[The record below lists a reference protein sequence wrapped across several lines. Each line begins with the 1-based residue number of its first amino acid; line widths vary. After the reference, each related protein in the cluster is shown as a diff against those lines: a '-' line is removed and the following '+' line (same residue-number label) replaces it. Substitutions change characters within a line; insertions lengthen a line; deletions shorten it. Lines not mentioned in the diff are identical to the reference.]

1 MTFTFADLFAGIGG
15 FHAALSKH
23 GGESGFVSEID
34 EHAHKVYA
42 KNWLEGD
49 LELIAGDITK
59 LTAGQ
64 VRVPKHNVLTGGF
77 PCQPFSKSGNQRG
90 VAEVR
95 GTLFYD
101 ILRIVETKKPDLI
114 LLENVRN
121 LVGPKHIGDYKVMI
135 RLIRELG
142 YVVSDE
148 PTILSPHEIPEHLGG
163 TPQHRERVFIGAI
176 RMNASVASSL
186 RSIGPL
192 LPRHPFKDLGPIE
205 WDLAEYLEK
214 YSSSTSSKPSGTEIS
229 ADQKIALHVWN
240 NFVKRHLKENGEQ
253 LPGLPLWTEFW
264 KPRNEIRFSRSLPDW
279 KRRFIERN
287 SEFYVSN
294 RKWIDPWLRESNLEE
309 LIPSYRKFE
318 WQAQDHKNINNC
330 LVQFR
335 PSGIRVK
342 APTYVPTFVAMAQ
355 TPVLAWEKRTLGVGE
370 AKVLQ
375 GFPKSFNFG
384 DQRDSLSFKQIGNAV
399 HVGAASI
406 VFQSLIKRARQLD
419 QPWASGVKIKNS
431 KLDQLPVP
439 HWNESNS

>member
-1 MTFTFADLFAGIGG
+1 MPMTFTFADLFAGIGG
-15 FHAALSKH
+15 FHAALAKH
-23 GGESGFVSEID
+23 GGETNFVSEID
-34 EHAHKVYA
+34 DHAHRIYA
-42 KNWLEGD
+42 KNWLNGD
-49 LELIAGDITK
+49 LEFNDGDITRM
-59 LTAGQ
+59 TAGH

-77 PCQPFSKSGNQRG
+77 PCQPFSKSGNQKG

-121 LVGPKHIGDYKVMI
+121 LVGPKHIGDYKLMI

-163 TPQHRERVFIGAI
+163 TPQHRERIFIGAI
-176 RMNASVASSL
+176 RMNASVASDL
-186 RSIGPL
+186 RDIGPL
-192 LPRHPFKDLGPIE
+192 LPRHPFKDLGPIN
-205 WDLAEYLEK
+205 WDLAEFLEK
-214 YSSSTSSKPSGTEIS
+214 NSSRSIPNHDGNHISTE
-229 ADQKIALHVWN
+229 QKRALNIWN
-240 NFVKRHLKENGEQ
+240 EFVKLNLRVNGEQ
-253 LPGLPLWTEFW
+253 LPGLPLWTEYW
-264 KPRNEIRFSRSLPDW
+264 KTRNEIHLSRSMPDW

-287 SEFYVSN
+287 SEFYVKN
-294 RKWIDPWLRESNLEE
+294 RKWIDPWMKESKLEE

-318 WQAQDHKNINNC
+318 WQAQAHRNINNC

-342 APTYVPTFVAMAQ
+342 APNYVPTFVAMAQ
-355 TPVLAWEKRTLGVGE
+355 TPVLAWEKRTLGVSE

-375 GFPKSFNFG
+375 GFGKSFNFG

-399 HVGAASI
+399 HVGVASI
-406 VFQSLIKRARQLD
+406 VFQSLVKRARQLE
-419 QPWASGVKIKNS
+419 QPWATNVKIKNS
-431 KLDQLPVP
+431 QLSHLPVP
-439 HWNESNS
+439 HWND

>member
-1 MTFTFADLFAGIGG
+1 MAFTFADLFAGIGG

-23 GGESGFVSEID
+23 GGEPVFVSEID
-34 EHAHKVYA
+34 EYAHKVYA
-42 KNWLEGD
+42 KNWLGGD
-49 LELIAGDITK
+49 HDLISGDITK
-59 LTAGQ
+59 LTVGP

-90 VAEVR
+90 VAEAR

-101 ILRIVETKKPDLI
+101 IIRIIETKKPDLI

-121 LVGPKHIGDYKVMI
+121 LIGPKHLSDYKIMI
-135 RLIRELG
+135 RLIRDLG

-148 PTILSPHEIPEHLGG
+148 PTILSPHEIPEQLGG

-176 RMNASVASSL
+176 RMNNSIASNL
-186 RSIGPL
+186 KNIGPL
-192 LPRHPFKDLGPIE
+192 LPRHPFKDLGQIN
-205 WDLAEYLEK
+205 WNLAEFLDK
-214 YSSSTSSKPSGTEIS
+214 NTFKNLSQQDGVEIS
-229 ADQKIALHVWN
+229 ADQKRALTVWN
-240 NFVKRHLKENGEQ
+240 DFVKRNLRENDEQ

-264 KPRNEIRFSRSLPDW
+264 RPRSEIRLAKSLPEW
-279 KRRFIERN
+279 KRKFIERN
-287 SEFYVSN
+287 SAFYVEN
-294 RKWIDPWLRESNLEE
+294 RKWIDPWLKEAQLEE

-318 WQAQDHKNINNC
+318 WQAQNQKNINNC

-355 TPVLAWEKRTLGVGE
+355 TPILAWEKRSLGVAE

-375 GFPKSFNFG
+375 GFSKAFNFG

-399 HVGAASI
+399 HVGVASI
-406 VFQSLIKRARQLD
+406 IFQALLKRARQLE
-419 QPWASGVKIKNS
+419 QPWASEVDIQKS
-431 KLDQLPVP
+431 QLSHLPVP
-439 HWNESNS
+439 HWNA